1 MHWVSKYMDLLFELL
16 EKICLDEQNSS
27 FLLKM
32 AKNDPKCQN
41 SEKVKKA
48 DP

>member
-32 AKNDPKCQN
+32 AKNDPKSQN
-41 SEKVKKA
+41 SEKSEEN
-48 DP
+48 